1 MAPQRIISWA
11 ANLTSSPPIESIS
24 SDSSSGHAAQ
34 SQVKSMSLPPVL
46 EDKKTGVQ
54 HANDD
59 TFTRHNKY
67 YFKDGNI
74 TFLVCPC
81 LIICNST
88 YPIQFKVKGTVY
100 CVHRHFFSQHSKYF
114 STRIDQLEIHDHEAL
129 SITISLGDIECEEF
143 EAFLSILYPE

>member
-34 SQVKSMSLPPVL
+34 SQVKSMSLLPVL

-59 TFTRHNKY
+59 TYSIQGQGHRLMCSSTFFLTA
-67 YFKDGNI
+67 FK
-74 TFLVCPC
+74 
-81 LIICNST
+81 
-88 YPIQFKVKGTVY
+88 
-100 CVHRHFFSQHSKYF
+100 
-114 STRIDQLEIHDHEAL
+114 
-129 SITISLGDIECEEF
+129 
-143 EAFLSILYPE
+143 ILLH